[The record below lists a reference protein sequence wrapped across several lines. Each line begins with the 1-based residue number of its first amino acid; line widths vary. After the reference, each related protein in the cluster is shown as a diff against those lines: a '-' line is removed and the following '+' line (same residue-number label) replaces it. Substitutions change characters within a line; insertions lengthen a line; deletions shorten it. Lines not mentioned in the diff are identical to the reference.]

1 MRETHRNLAFV
12 ALGLVLLAAAAV
24 VPVGTVHWHDTSVEQ
39 PDYIEGN
46 ETGLRSEGYRVVAY
60 ENLSERAQDLYVA
73 TLENGGEYRVPPSD
87 GADDYDYPTRAE
99 VIERA
104 NMSDPGARYPMH
116 VIVERPNGT
125 VDLPPADEERPDAT
139 YDAMMTKTSGPPL
152 LAVGRI
158 HQLLLALAGIATLGY
173 GGSKLAT
180 L

>member
-46 ETGLRSEGYRVVAY
+46 ETG
-60 ENLSERAQDLYVA
+60 SERRVPGRRLREPLRARTGSVRRHA
-73 TLENGGEYRVPPSD
+73 GERRGVPRPPSD

-125 VDLPPADEERPDAT
+125 VDLPPLTRN
-139 YDAMMTKTSGPPL
+139 GPT
-152 LAVGRI
+152 RR
-158 HQLLLALAGIATLGY
+158 T
-173 GGSKLAT
+173 T
-180 L
+180 R